1 MKFSDLITKKVHIIG
16 INGIGMSALAIYL
29 KKNNI
34 DVSGSDIA
42 KNSNTKILSKN
53 NIKVTI
59 GHKPANIKNK
69 DIIFYSSA
77 IKNNPELFEAK
88 KKKIPHFNRSKLLQL
103 ICKDKFTIVISGSHG
118 KTSTTSLLGHLLVSC
133 GLNPTI
139 ISGGIMNNFGQN
151 IYLTDSNYVVVEAD
165 ESDGTLF
172 KLNPDYLIYLNV
184 DREHLDFYKTYEALK
199 SKIKKYIIKTSKKS
213 KVFINIDDRY
223 LKTLDTTSNN
233 IITFSGKYH
242 STYTYKIKSLND
254 TKSVFNFYFKKQII
268 KKDITSPLL
277 GEHNVQNLAAILS
290 VLHDLNLDTNN
301 NSIMK
306 YKGTKRRMN
315 ELGKLGKSTIIDD
328 YAHHPTE
335 IEKLI
340 EVSKLFKKKP
350 VFLIIEPHRFS
361 RLNDLYDEFLN
372 SLKNIKNLYILK
384 TYPAGETIK
393 KNMKDSK
400 NLVNDL
406 NVKFNQNA
414 HYLDNYED
422 LFNIFDEI
430 IKDRTEKVI
439 ICAGAGSI
447 SNQLKL
453 YYDSRKN

>member
-1 MKFSDLITKKVHIIG
+1 MCI
-16 INGIGMSALAIYL
+16 
-29 KKNNI
+29 
-34 DVSGSDIA
+34 
-42 KNSNTKILSKN
+42 
-53 NIKVTI
+53 
-59 GHKPANIKNK
+59 
-69 DIIFYSSA
+69 
-77 IKNNPELFEAK
+77 
-88 KKKIPHFNRSKLLQL
+88 R
-103 ICKDKFTIVISGSHG
+103 
-118 KTSTTSLLGHLLVSC
+118 
-133 GLNPTI
+133 
-139 ISGGIMNNFGQN
+139 
-151 IYLTDSNYVVVEAD
+151 DS
-165 ESDGTLF
+165 
-172 KLNPDYLIYLNV
+172 
-184 DREHLDFYKTYEALK
+184 
-199 SKIKKYIIKTSKKS
+199 
-213 KVFINIDDRY
+213 INIDDRY
-223 LKTLDTTSNN
+223 LRTLDTTSSN

-254 TKSVFNFYFKKQII
+254 TKSLFDFYFKKQKI
-268 KKDITSPLL
+268 KKNITSPLL

-315 ELGKLGKSTIIDD
+315 KLGKLGKSTIIDD